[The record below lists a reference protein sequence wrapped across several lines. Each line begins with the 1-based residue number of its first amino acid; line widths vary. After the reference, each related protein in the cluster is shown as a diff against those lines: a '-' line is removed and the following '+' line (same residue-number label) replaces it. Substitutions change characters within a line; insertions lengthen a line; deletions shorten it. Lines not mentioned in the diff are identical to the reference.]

1 MMMGRAISFV
11 SYAINGNVSG
21 FVIAPNGNAALGR
34 VPFLDS
40 INIPSQVMW
49 VCDSPGNV
57 VRRTRCDSDVADRHN
72 ECANV
77 LFVDG
82 HVKALRKEKI
92 CSAQPPEIWWYEPQ
106 W

>member
-1 MMMGRAISFV
+1 
-11 SYAINGNVSG
+11 
-21 FVIAPNGNAALGR
+21 
-34 VPFLDS
+34 
-40 INIPSQVMW
+40 
-49 VCDSPGNV
+49 
-57 VRRTRCDSDVADRHN
+57 
-72 ECANV
+72 V